1 MCVCVSGIK
10 IPETCVSRVRAE
22 LSRMDE
28 EVKKAR
34 REREQFANDQRLRQ
48 EMLAKMINTRKLIA
62 NPPHSLQNHLPYPR
76 SLLPK
81 SEAVSEVLDLTISP
95 CPSPDIKTPAPDLKG
110 VMLNG
115 GMLGVRGRPCAGV
128 PETFNLEDL
137 ISQEQQRHR
146 QVALTPNMRISS
158 SSHAALNVSQQHVHT
173 LKQNHSSFGVL
184 TQQQQQGGSRAILS
198 QMQRGQDTSLMLQLF
213 MQMQQQNG
221 VSAQSSHIALHPN
234 SQRMM
239 HSSNAHLLSKQHASE
254 HARSQP
260 LRSQSLQSQSL
271 PSQPQAMQSYATQP
285 TTERTN
291 NEFDLDD
298 LDFGYPSPDSQL
310 QYPFTSQA
318 LPSSTPPP
326 APYSSS
332 LFTLAPTNSSLSD
345 SSSSSSHFTPSSSS
359 SEQTHLLPNGH
370 SSMDAL
376 EMLDHMIHEPPSDH
390 RQSVIQFK
398 SVDWD
403 AT

>member
-1 MCVCVSGIK
+1 
-10 IPETCVSRVRAE
+10 
-22 LSRMDE
+22 MDE

-34 REREQFANDQRLRQ
+34 REREQLANEQRLRQ
-48 EMLAKMINTRKLIA
+48 EMLAKMINARKHIPQIA
-62 NPPHSLQNHLPYPR
+62 NPPHTLQNHLLYQR
-76 SLLPK
+76 SLLPPK

-95 CPSPDIKTPAPDLKG
+95 CPSPDIKTPAPN
-110 VMLNG
+110 LNG
-115 GMLGVRGRPCAGV
+115 VSLNGSMLGGRGRPCAAV

-137 ISQEQQRHR
+137 ISQEQRRHR
-146 QVALTPNMRISS
+146 QVGLTPNMRISS
-158 SSHAALNVSQQHVHT
+158 PSSHAALNVSQQHVHT
-173 LKQNHSSFGVL
+173 LKQNHSSFGML
-184 TQQQQQGGSRAILS
+184 TQQQQSGSRGISS
-198 QMQRGQDTSLMLQLF
+198 QMQRGQDNSLMLQLF
-213 MQMQQQNG
+213 MQTG
-221 VSAQSSHIALHPN
+221 VSPQSSHIALHPN

-239 HSSNAHLLSKQHASE
+239 HSSNAHLLSKQHTSE
-254 HARSQP
+254 HARSQT

-271 PSQPQAMQSYATQP
+271 PSQPQAMQSYATPP

-291 NEFDLDD
+291 DEFDLDD
-298 LDFGYPSPDSQL
+298 LDFGYPSPESQL

-326 APYSSS
+326 AHYSSS

-376 EMLDHMIHEPPSDH
+376 ETLDHMIHGPPSDN

-398 SVDWD
+398 STDWD